1 MAVTRELFDL
11 VKQRHGD
18 YASWAVWNEP
28 QEGDVKVSGGMDDPI
43 FDNITDDLLAQLNP
57 DYVFVALNFSIGSVP
72 TLMNFHSID
81 NHIGKLRYALRG
93 SPFWGAYMTDVIK
106 GYSNPNAN
114 ETMKY
119 LSRNP
124 EKEIEA
130 IELLR
135 DEIRTL
141 GDRGPTLI
149 AIGDKTSRILNR
161 NLSDEF
167 RILQI
172 RHYSDWIRR
181 PVGETYKQMVMPEL
195 IQEFGCHP
203 W

>member
-11 VKQRHGD
+11 VKQRHGE

-28 QEGDVKVSGGMDDPI
+28 KEGDGRLSGGMDDPI
-43 FDNITDDLLAQLNP
+43 FDNVTDDLLGQLNP
-57 DYVFVALNFSIGSVP
+57 EYMFVALNFSIGSVP
-72 TLMNFHSID
+72 TLMNFHSVD
-81 NHIGKLRYALRG
+81 KHIGKLRYALRG

-114 ETMKY
+114 DTMKF
-119 LSRNP
+119 LTSNP
-124 EKEIEA
+124 NKETEA

-141 GDRGPTLI
+141 GDKVTTLI
-149 AIGDKTSRILNR
+149 AFGTKTSRILNR
-161 NLSDEF
+161 NLSDEYN
-167 RILQI
+167 ILQI
-172 RHYSDWIRR
+172 THYSHYIRR
-181 PVGETYKQMVMPEL
+181 PVGETYKQMVMPKMV
-195 IQEFGCHP
+195 QEFGCHP

>member
-11 VKQRHGD
+11 VKKRHGE

-28 QEGDVKVSGGMDDPI
+28 KDGDPRFSGGMDDPI
-43 FDNITDDLLAQLNP
+43 FDNITDDLLDQLNP
-57 DYVFVALNFSIGSVP
+57 EYMFVALNFSTGSVP
-72 TLMNFHSID
+72 TLMNFHSVD
-81 NHIGKLRYALRG
+81 AHIGKLRYALRG

-114 ETMKY
+114 ATMKF
-119 LSRNP
+119 LTSNP
-124 EKEIEA
+124 RIEAEA

-135 DEIRTL
+135 DEISTL
-141 GDRGPTLI
+141 GDKVTTLI
-149 AIGDKTSRILNR
+149 AFGRNTYRILNR
-161 NLSDEF
+161 NLSDEY

-172 RHYSDWIRR
+172 THYSYYIGA
-181 PVGETYKQMVMPEL
+181 PIGENYKEKIMPEMVR
-195 IQEFGCHP
+195 EFGCQP